1 MTDSVF
7 WFFSCFLMTGKG
19 IDKAVTKIF
28 SNGVEHRE
36 CMRHLVKNFQK
47 RFRGEVF
54 EKNLWPA
61 SRCYRMTTHERH
73 WNEMHKACPKATNW
87 LLENH
92 KQLWAR
98 AKFNTTTKC
107 DYVTNNIA
115 ETFNSWIREHK
126 SLPVLDLMDKIRQL
140 IMERFCTRRNLA
152 SKLSGF
158 KILPHVMKVLHEKSR
173 SLNYSIHR
181 SGPMVGEVGGVNKD
195 LVPWRFIVDLDN
207 HECTCRGWQLT
218 GLPCV
223 HAIAFIGTRRVLLKD
238 FVHPYYY
245 VQKFIAAYAS
255 AVPPMPDKEEW
266 EKVDLGFKLLP
277 PLCYRAAGRPRKR
290 RIVGSEEG
298 GTSSRGKRRCK
309 RCGGFGHLQK
319 TCNETVH
326 DPDAP
331 PPAPPKRRR
340 TYKPKVVEIIETTED
355 PSKKRKRTS
364 KPKVIR
370 VTENLED
377 PCTKKKRK
385 ASTKG
390 KQPNKKKKAT
400 PTAAEPTAAEPTPA
414 KQYVIHLLP
423 SVFMLV

>member
-1 MTDSVF
+1 
-7 WFFSCFLMTGKG
+7 
-19 IDKAVTKIF
+19 
-28 SNGVEHRE
+28 
-36 CMRHLVKNFQK
+36 
-47 RFRGEVF
+47 
-54 EKNLWPA
+54 
-61 SRCYRMTTHERH
+61 
-73 WNEMHKACPKATNW
+73 
-87 LLENH
+87 
-92 KQLWAR
+92 
-98 AKFNTTTKC
+98 
-107 DYVTNNIA
+107 
-115 ETFNSWIREHK
+115 
-126 SLPVLDLMDKIRQL
+126 
-140 IMERFCTRRNLA
+140 
-152 SKLSGF
+152 
-158 KILPHVMKVLHEKSR
+158 
-173 SLNYSIHR
+173 
-181 SGPMVGEVGGVNKD
+181 MVGEVEGVNKD

-223 HAIAFIGTRRVLLKD
+223 HAIAFIGTRRVLLED
-238 FVHPYYY
+238 FVHPYYS

-319 TCNETVH
+319 TYNEIVH

-331 PPAPPKRRR
+331 PPGPPKRRR

-370 VTENLED
+370 VTENPED

-400 PTAAEPTAAEPTPA
+400 PTAAEPTPAEPTPA